1 MVSLGHGHHLPQQ
14 GPECL
19 ESFLGVDTLLSDV
32 QIKPI
37 TIFSE
42 SKRSELGTV
51 SAHPPL
57 PRVFTPLPRGARLLL
72 SVVLLA
78 VGVASFLNHSH
89 RRPATVLILLEENG
103 QATQEKQDML
113 DLKPLKII
121 ASNTVFIFC
130 PYLI

>member
-1 MVSLGHGHHLPQQ
+1 M
-14 GPECL
+14 
-19 ESFLGVDTLLSDV
+19 
-32 QIKPI
+32 
-37 TIFSE
+37 
-42 SKRSELGTV
+42 
-51 SAHPPL
+51 
-57 PRVFTPLPRGARLLL
+57 FTPLPCGARLLL
-72 SVVLLA
+72 SVVLLAVGVA

-121 ASNTVFIFC
+121 SSNTVFIFC